1 MKKVLLLIAAGL
13 LLTANAAFADVK
25 FGVLDLNK
33 VLSND
38 PQVTLLQDQLKKQ
51 FEPRNQEI
59 VTAQKTLQNDIDK
72 YNKESNKLKGNDVKK
87 NQDKIIGEQK
97 KLQELQASFQHDLT
111 DAQNKS
117 MQTILK
123 RVETVVNK
131 IAADQK
137 YDLVVTKVSTVYNDP
152 KLEITDKVVTELK
165 KEKY

>member
-1 MKKVLLLIAAGL
+1 MKKVSLLIAAGL
-13 LLTANAAFADVK
+13 LLAANAAFADTK
-25 FGVLDLNK
+25 IGVLDLNK

-59 VTAQKTLQNDIDK
+59 VTAQKNLQNDIDK
-72 YNKESNKLKGNDVKK
+72 YNKDSGKIKGNDVKK
-87 NQDKIIGEQK
+87 NQDNIIAEQK
-97 KLQELQASFQHDLT
+97 KLRDMQASFQHDLT

-165 KEKY
+165 KEKI

>member
-1 MKKVLLLIAAGL
+1 MKKVSLLIAAGL
-13 LLTANAAFADVK
+13 LLAANAAFADAK
-25 FGVLDLNK
+25 IGVLDLNK

-72 YNKESNKLKGNDVKK
+72 YNKDSGKIKGNDVKK
-87 NQDKIIGEQK
+87 NQDNIIAKQK
-97 KLQELQASFQHDLT
+97 KLQDLQASFQHDLT

-131 IAADQK
+131 IATDQK

-165 KEKY
+165 KEKI